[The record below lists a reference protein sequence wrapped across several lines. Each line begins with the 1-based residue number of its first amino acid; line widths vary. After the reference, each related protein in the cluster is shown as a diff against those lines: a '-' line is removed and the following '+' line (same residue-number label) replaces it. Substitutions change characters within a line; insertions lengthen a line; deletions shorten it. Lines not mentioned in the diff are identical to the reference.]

1 MNSAEFFMRY
11 CGDKML
17 SADSRT
23 GDAVKDAAAV
33 LSMSHPLQTG
43 SKLRLSSCWMVITPT
58 SVTTSFKA
66 DASSGFDT
74 SGQSNKD
81 KNGKLIPE
89 AKKTERKGAITAAL
103 KQGDCMLLALS
114 KRSMM
119 PADLFI
125 TYDPRAAR
133 LCSPGLVTTFDAT
146 KEKQWTS

>member
-1 MNSAEFFMRY
+1 MNSAEFFMRF

-17 SADSRT
+17 PADKRT
-23 GDAVKDAAAV
+23 GDAVKDAMTV
-33 LSMSHPLQTG
+33 LSMSHPLDTG
-43 SKLRLSSCWMVITPT
+43 KFLRLSSCWMVITPT

-66 DASSGFDT
+66 HPSTGFDT

-81 KNGKLIPE
+81 NNGKVIPGV
-89 AKKTERKGAITAAL
+89 KKTERKEAIDAAL

-114 KRSMM
+114 KRSMT

-133 LCSPGLVTTFDAT
+133 LCSPGEVKTFDAT
-146 KEKQWTS
+146 KEKLWTS